1 MNENENVSII
11 YVVRFILPKKNVV
24 RFVEILFDKSFKKKS
39 NYHDSLFLNATVYNY
54 RF

>member
-24 RFVEILFDKSFKKKS
+24 RFVEILFDKSFKKKK
-39 NYHDSLFLNATVYNY
+39 
-54 RF
+54 